1 MAELLKMSELVARS
15 GVEKSTI
22 QHYLRE
28 GLLPGPAKQPHRN
41 MAYYSPSLVERID
54 LIRQLQTEQRLP
66 LGRIKQLLVDH
77 TNSDEVRRWLA
88 RQDLF
93 PEPVTEPVTRTEL
106 LTRSGLSRAD
116 LDRLEELKF
125 LRPTRKGRTVLYS
138 PNDVAVVQ
146 SVAAMRRAGL
156 NEENGFAID
165 DMLLYWDCMRSLVM
179 DEIAL
184 LSRAL
189 GDAPQKKLL
198 ALGEAGLEGTATL
211 LLALRRRIL
220 LDLLAE
226 SEDENDDEIDERV
239 DR

>member
-28 GLLPGPAKQPHRN
+28 GLLPGPAKRPHRN
-41 MAYYSPSLVERID
+41 MAYYSPSLVERIG

-77 TNSDEVRRWLA
+77 TNTDEVRRWLA

-106 LTRSGLSRAD
+106 LARTGLSRAD

-179 DEIAL
+179 DEFAL
-184 LSRAL
+184 LSRAM

-226 SEDENDDEIDERV
+226 GEDEDDDEIDERV